1 MGRQLNFWMTQ
12 SDESAFVDRLIQD
25 DAVWT
30 QRALPY
36 REEPVMRELSQWTP
50 LDGGQRLIVI
60 RQPDWELLEWT
71 HIPKSEFPDDPE
83 FKEWTMVGS
92 GPSPA
97 FEWDTC
103 LRGPGYIVR
112 GRIYFR
118 TDWLVGNQI
127 YVKPEEP
134 TRWFDRLTGWLR
146 RRGLQT
152 EYSRQ
157 FIMPDAAAS
166 ANAGAV
172 EIKYQA

>member
-12 SDESAFVDRLIQD
+12 SDESEFVNRLIQD

-36 REEPVMRELSQWTP
+36 GDDPSMQEPEQWAP
-50 LDGGQRLIVI
+50 VDAGQHLIVI
-60 RQPDWELLEWT
+60 RRSEWDLLEWD
-71 HIPKSEFPDDPE
+71 HIPKSRYSDDPH
-83 FKEWTMVGS
+83 FKEWTLVGT

-97 FEWDTC
+97 FEWYTC
-103 LRGPGYIVR
+103 VRGPNYIVR

-118 TDWLVGNQI
+118 TDWLAGDQI
-127 YVKPEEP
+127 HVKPEEP

-146 RRGLQT
+146 RRGSKT

-157 FIMPDAAAS
+157 FIMPDAARS
-166 ANAGAV
+166 AEGGSV
-172 EIKYQA
+172 EIKDHE